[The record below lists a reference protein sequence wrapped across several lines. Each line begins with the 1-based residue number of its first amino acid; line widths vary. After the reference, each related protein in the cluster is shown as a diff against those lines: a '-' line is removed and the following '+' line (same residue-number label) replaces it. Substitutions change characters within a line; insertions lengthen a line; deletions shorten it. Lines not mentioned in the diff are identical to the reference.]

1 MAVQKPMAGGTRGR
15 GRGRGVLSWGEGTTT
30 AEHAASAVLDDFWRR
45 GFCGTAAEER
55 HDVFMNLAL
64 GCAEV
69 ERQRGLR
76 GYCNCGDCR
85 EI

>member
-1 MAVQKPMAGGTRGR
+1 MAVQKPAAGGT
-15 GRGRGVLSWGEGTTT
+15 RGRGVLSWGEGTTT

-64 GCAEV
+64 GMCRGRDT
-69 ERQRGLR
+69 ERAMGIAR
-76 GYCNCGDCR
+76 YEIDCF
-85 EI
+85 E

>member
-1 MAVQKPMAGGTRGR
+1 M
-15 GRGRGVLSWGEGTTT
+15 TT

-55 HDVFMNLAL
+55 HDVFIDLAL

-76 GYCNCGDCR
+76 GYCNSGDCR
-85 EI
+85 EIEVVDTG

>member
-64 GCAEV
+64 GVCRGRET
-69 ERQRGLR
+69 ERTAGILQLWRL
-76 GYCNCGDCR
+76 
-85 EI
+85 